1 MHGMR
6 RKPGTLLPIEV
17 SVLEVGLELLGRGV
31 EEFHGFLIAKE
42 MKEKDG
48 ARMLTAHETL
58 YKALSRMQEAG
69 LLDSH
74 WEDPQVA
81 EEENRPRRRLYHA
94 TAARQ
99 RALAEVHSF
108 RGKDARVTRETGRST
123 A

>member
-1 MHGMR
+1 VAAICLRRTREFTLPLDKKADIFLQCTAMR

-17 SVLEVGLELLGRGV
+17 SVLEVGLDLLGRGV

-74 WEDPQVA
+74 
-81 EEENRPRRRLYHA
+81 
-94 TAARQ
+94 
-99 RALAEVHSF
+99 
-108 RGKDARVTRETGRST
+108 
-123 A
+123 